1 MYFDESSITLEELQ
15 YLAQNLFSQ
24 AQQRGT
30 QMIFKHK
37 GDALPGAVTPA
48 PIDGEFIRLIRS
60 KKSDELLYEE
70 IPVWKSG
77 WCMRQSSPLY
87 RGTARS
93 YNLNK
98 TKENTE
104 DFQNLNNF
112 VLSKSASGAS
122 YALASMDDKKVL
134 RLSITTGGKTV
145 GLGRIDTA
153 TEVDENLYAA
163 DSQMDYE
170 ITFAFR
176 IVSASAL
183 NAVTLHF
190 GVEGFDVNKD
200 LLLDAFVNPNRGS
213 VNSEFIS
220 QSMNIWKTGVWY
232 FARGI
237 IHAYSSVNVDE
248 EIKTNLGV
256 GNDLYFNN
264 SFIKYILPKIQIS
277 TSSGSA
283 TVDIWDYKIRPLVRG
298 KNILPLKNGVRDSF
312 SLGFVQSS
320 KIFHTYFRNNN
331 NSQSQDEITNII
343 EKYLYPFNSIDVFTI
358 MSNN

>member
-1 MYFDESSITLEELQ
+1 M
-15 YLAQNLFSQ
+15 
-24 AQQRGT
+24 
-30 QMIFKHK
+30 
-37 GDALPGAVTPA
+37 
-48 PIDGEFIRLIRS
+48 
-60 KKSDELLYEE
+60 
-70 IPVWKSG
+70 
-77 WCMRQSSPLY
+77 
-87 RGTARS
+87 
-93 YNLNK
+93 
-98 TKENTE
+98 
-104 DFQNLNNF
+104 
-112 VLSKSASGAS
+112 
-122 YALASMDDKKVL
+122 

-200 LLLDAFVNPNRGS
+200 LLLDAFVNPNGGS

-220 QSMNIWKTGVWY
+220 QSMNIWKTGVWC

-256 GNDLYFNN
+256 GHDLYFNN

-312 SLGFVQSS
+312 SLGFVQNS